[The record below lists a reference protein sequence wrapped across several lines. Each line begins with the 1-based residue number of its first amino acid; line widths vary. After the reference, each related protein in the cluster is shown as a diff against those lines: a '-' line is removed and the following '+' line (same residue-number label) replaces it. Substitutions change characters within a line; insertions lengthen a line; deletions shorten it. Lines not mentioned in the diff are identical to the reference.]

1 MDRAYKTVMRKAYRT
16 SVWKITGSA
25 GLAQPLKVNKDEEA
39 LQGHDDLACQNM
51 YNDIVSNDDDSLPM
65 EAALGL

>member
-1 MDRAYKTVMRKAYRT
+1 MENYGV
-16 SVWKITGSA
+16 A